1 MGFLSAVCQP
11 HSSGILFYRRHYLS
25 AGEKRRREHQSRRT
39 IRLSQEDMAME
50 TDRFRHPFPSP
61 LSGHEIVE
69 MELETFKITVLPLR
83 EKLINISW
91 RMMEDRSDAEDI
103 VQETFLKLWQ
113 IREKLDGYNSVEAL
127 AVQVAKNLA
136 LDKLKQHRPEGADI
150 ALLSLDSGTRNPA
163 EELEQHDTVARIR
176 WLISKL
182 PSLQQTIIRMKDV
195 EGYEL
200 AEIAEI
206 TGTQVEAVRV
216 NLSRAR
222 KKIREQLMKEL

>member
-1 MGFLSAVCQP
+1 MLGF
-11 HSSGILFYRRHYLS
+11 
-25 AGEKRRREHQSRRT
+25 
-39 IRLSQEDMAME
+39 
-50 TDRFRHPFPSP
+50 RFFVVI
-61 LSGHEIVE
+61 IVE
-69 MELETFKITVLPLR
+69 MELETFKITVLTLR

-91 RMMEDRSDAEDI
+91 RMIEDRSDAEDI

-127 AVQVAKNLA
+127 AVQVVKNLA
-136 LDKLKQHRPEGADI
+136 LDKLKQHRPEGTDI

>member
-1 MGFLSAVCQP
+1 M
-11 HSSGILFYRRHYLS
+11 
-25 AGEKRRREHQSRRT
+25 
-39 IRLSQEDMAME
+39 
-50 TDRFRHPFPSP
+50 
-61 LSGHEIVE
+61 
-69 MELETFKITVLPLR
+69 
-83 EKLINISW
+83 
-91 RMMEDRSDAEDI
+91 
-103 VQETFLKLWQ
+103 
-113 IREKLDGYNSVEAL
+113 
-127 AVQVAKNLA
+127 
-136 LDKLKQHRPEGADI
+136 
-150 ALLSLDSGTRNPA
+150 
-163 EELEQHDTVARIR
+163 IR